1 MSKCLIVS
9 DKPLEDYENFFADTL
24 NKLNGVKVQSVC
36 VVVRADDCTY
46 SAHYNADLED
56 LQVVVGTLQ
65 ADITHMLVRNN
76 LRQYL
81 DELDEEGCDY
91 EEEEEEGDEDGL

>member
-1 MSKCLIVS
+1 MIVS
-9 DKPLEDYENFFADTL
+9 DKPLEEYENFFADML
-24 NKLNGVKVQSVC
+24 NKLDGVKVQSIC

-56 LQVVVGTLQ
+56 LQVAVGTLQ
-65 ADITHMLVRNN
+65 ADITHTLVRNN

-81 DELDEEGCDY
+81 DELDEEGWDY
-91 EEEEEEGDEDGL
+91 EEEAEEGDENGL